1 MLRFITSGESHG
13 PGLVATVEG
22 LPAGLAVSTEGI
34 ADELARRRL
43 GYGRGARMALERDEL
58 EILGGIRFG
67 TTLGG
72 PVTVL
77 VRNTEWPKW
86 QAQMSPE
93 PGEASKREVKPRPGH
108 ADLAGM
114 LKYDTHDAR
123 DILERASARE
133 TAARTVVG
141 YLAKQVLALI
151 GVDVFSHV
159 VRIGSATVENSAVL
173 PTPSDLP
180 KIDAS
185 PVRVF
190 SSDTEAAMVAEIE
203 AATEAKDTLGGAAEV
218 LAYGLPP
225 GLGSHVHWDRKLDGL
240 LAGAIM
246 SIQAIKA
253 VEIGDGISQSRSRG
267 SDAHDAITTD
277 GEGFGRRT
285 NRAGGLEGGI
295 TTGEVL
301 RVTAMMKPIA
311 TIMRPLDTVNVDTK
325 ETDKAFRERSD
336 VCAVPAAGVV
346 AEQMVAYVLANEVLR
361 KYGGDT
367 VGDVTAA
374 HASYLTRLSEF

>member
-22 LPAGLAVSTEGI
+22 LPAGLTVTASGI

-58 EILGGIRFG
+58 EILGGVRFG
-67 TTLGG
+67 STIGG
-72 PVTVL
+72 PVSVL

-86 QAQMSPE
+86 REQMSPD
-93 PGEASKREVKPRPGH
+93 PGEASKREIKPRPGH

-141 YLAKQVLALI
+141 YLAKQILALI
-151 GVDVFSHV
+151 NIDVLSHV
-159 VRIGSATVENSAVL
+159 VRIGSVSVDASHAL
-173 PTPSDLP
+173 PTPTDLAR
-180 KIDAS
+180 IDGS
-185 PVRVF
+185 GVRVF
-190 SSDTEAAMVAEIE
+190 SSDAEAAMIAEIE
-203 AATEAKDTLGGAAEV
+203 AAKEAKDTLGGEVEV

-240 LAGAIM
+240 LAGAVM

-253 VEIGDGISQSRSRG
+253 VEIGDGITQSQARG

-277 GEGFGRRT
+277 GVGFGRRT

-301 RVTAMMKPIA
+301 RVSAMMKPIA
-311 TIMRPLDTVNVDTK
+311 TIMKPLDTVNVDTK
-325 ETDKAFRERSD
+325 KAEKAFRERSD

-367 VGDVTAA
+367 VRDITTA
-374 HASYLTRLSEF
+374 HASYLARLAEF